1 MTNYNH
7 KFKKNLIADW
17 IGRDLSA
24 AVRGGVGRKL
34 SKESLLVFPLITASL
49 VVSTFAN
56 AQTVSNL
63 QPIVVDREIYE
74 FINSPDEVFNIDIN
88 SDDDTLNSG
97 ISIDENSILDIDF
110 IQSLNIKYQE
120 ENKLSTSS
128 VQGITV
134 NHGSTGT
141 INTSSDINIEL
152 QAEKSYIRGIHNNAS
167 NDNSAL
173 TLNSL
178 NGSINIDVS
187 NVNSPAS
194 NVHGIEN
201 YSGGAVN
208 LIASQNISISAAI
221 SVNADNAN
229 ISAIQNGLGSSD
241 TKGSTLLTAGG
252 YIELSANGNG
262 TSNGILNTRN
272 FETKLT
278 ANNKNSSGYG
288 IDIRATSS
296 GLNAY
301 AVNTEGAIEL
311 IANNGGIFLAA
322 EGATESN
329 RALNSSSGK
338 VNLVASENIILEA
351 KGNATVDSSA
361 IYAYHNEIDSFKVQG
376 KSVSLTAENN
386 SGKSSGVYAQG
397 GNVEIFSDD
406 VTVVSSSK
414 IGLDSA
420 FDVNPESLEG
430 HSSSISIFSSTNYVE
445 AKSTSL
451 RSTNSDLTLIATGTN
466 SVIDATV
473 EDQTGKN
480 IVVSEHTGLWTLD
493 SGKISLTAS
502 IGNYVDTKYYAAY
515 AQSGEILLESN
526 SGLNSIFSQYAGLWA
541 QDAGKITLSAGREN
555 SINGSSYGVYVT
567 SGEVL
572 LKSENGINRVESPNA
587 TAIRTI
593 GANSVVTI
601 DTTSQDAS
609 SIKGTNYLVAD
620 TAYWAQGG
628 ELKLKAVEGNYLD
641 VINNG
646 LFVDQSGIALLEVSN
661 GVNRIESGTLTETNG
676 ITSGNGQAIYV
687 TANGLATL
695 NSLNGNNEILGY
707 IRTYKGDSSKIALTA
722 SNNLIS
728 STNTYTVSAT
738 NGPISLHAN
747 RTGTDN
753 SGNNFIYSKYANGYG
768 EGLAIQALS
777 KGSVGISAQET
788 NSIFGAISSKNEG
801 SSVSVDGKTNTVKSY
816 AVISNAGNLN
826 SATDDK
832 FKDNRVIS
840 ALYAEGTGAKISLT
854 GEQNYLS
861 TFADSEVHTDL
872 ERVVWAYDGA
882 DINIDGF
889 TSITTDSYKKSLNSI
904 DIAIA
909 AGTAVNLTEDK
920 VNEDVAHRAQVQI
933 NYANSTDS
941 EGKAVL
947 SSVTGDILSAYAGSV
962 NIAPKSTTSDG
973 LVVTGNLLAGNNGEL
988 TVDIG
993 ANGVL
998 TGRADDYGDA
1008 GFIKDSEHTTFFDP
1022 AFSSEI
1028 FKGGQVNL
1036 KMGDN
1041 ARWNVTG
1048 QSWITDISVADGAKN
1063 VLIDLVNANTDRNS
1077 TAHALTVYNLKG
1089 NATFNMNLDGNRDVS
1104 DMLYIRNANGEYNVN
1119 VVDAVTV
1126 DDMYKGGLNG
1136 LRFATVGAGSK
1147 AKFRAFTYDKGALNV
1162 EYEVAT
1168 DSYDN
1173 NPENDIYN
1181 GTEMSHEKPGSTVVD
1196 GLFGYEEGAVATLA
1210 LNDEA
1215 ATKAADGTISE
1226 TTNFK
1231 LVDRKDATPSDS
1243 GKTIIDHARAN
1254 YANAVQLD
1262 TLNKRQGEMRFS
1274 QGHEDGL
1281 WARIRHD
1288 DIGKRSSFRLD
1299 NTMVEVGVDS
1309 RYVKETGEF
1318 HTGVAFDYMNGD
1330 TDYHHISG
1338 EGDLD
1343 RYGVWFYTTWLG
1355 NEGDYTDFIIKCSLI
1370 DNEYKIYAPTTG
1382 EKITGDYDNN
1392 VISVSL
1398 EHGKKYSN
1406 EESWFIEPQAQLQY
1420 AYVTS
1425 AEYTNSQG
1433 TDVRLDGIHS
1443 LIGRVGVRAGKD
1455 VTRDNPFT
1463 FYARGDIMHEF
1474 MGKQDIKAKDATG
1487 TMRVRY
1493 ENDDTWYSAGL
1504 GMSYLHNK
1512 DKYYFLE
1519 AEKVFGGSNTS
1530 SYIVS
1535 GGVRFLFD

>member
-1 MTNYNH
+1 MIYLQL
-7 KFKKNLIADW
+7 F
-17 IGRDLSA
+17 G
-24 AVRGGVGRKL
+24 GGVKTNL
-34 SKESLLVFPLITASL
+34 SPKAFIAASVLATSIATSPISHAAIENNGQPISVTQVYDEELEQFVGTHEKYSEESASFDINITQQGEKSYFGIKVSDNSSLELSPINSLEITYSGDNKITQDINGVTNQLDSNTSIKANNQIDIAISASTTGNLVG
-49 VVSTFAN
+49 
-56 AQTVSNL
+56 VSNNS
-63 QPIVVDREIYE
+63 QTIYG
-74 FINSPDEVFNIDIN
+74 SP
-88 SDDDTLNSG
+88 STPLS
-97 ISIDENSILDIDF
+97 
-110 IQSLNIKYQE
+110 SLNI
-120 ENKLSTSS
+120 ST
-128 VQGITV
+128 T
-134 NHGSTGT
+134 
-141 INTSSDINIEL
+141 
-152 QAEKSYIRGIHNNAS
+152 
-167 NDNSAL
+167 
-173 TLNSL
+173 
-178 NGSINIDVS
+178 NGSINIDVTNEGAPAKNIYGLANNNGGDVS
-187 NVNSPAS
+187 INSGQDLTIKAS
-194 NVHGIEN
+194 HDV
-201 YSGGAVN
+201 SW
-208 LIASQNISISAAI
+208 AA
-221 SVNADNAN
+221 AN
-229 ISAIQNGLGSSD
+229 INAIRNDQTNSKIDIEAQGNVS
-241 TKGSTLLTAGG
+241 LT
-252 YIELSANGNG
+252 ANGNG
-262 TSNGILNTRN
+262 SISTIYNDALADLSITANEIKITADSVGYESNAIVNYGV
-272 FETKLT
+272 TKLT
-278 ANNKNSSGYG
+278 ANGDISATATGTTNGM
-288 IDIRATSS
+288 IRALYSVGTNDPELSNFELSTDGIITLYAGGNTSL
-296 GLNAY
+296 G
-301 AVNTEGAIEL
+301 T
-311 IANNGGIFLAA
+311 
-322 EGATESN
+322 
-329 RALNSSSGK
+329 
-338 VNLVASENIILEA
+338 
-351 KGNATVDSSA
+351 SA
-361 IYAYHNEIDSFKVQG
+361 IYALNHTKETFTLNGSSI
-376 KSVSLTAENN
+376 SVTAENG
-386 SGKSSGVYAQG
+386 SGSAYGIYAQD
-397 GNVEIFSDD
+397 SDVD
-406 VTVVSSSK
+406 VTVDYSSTVKSSTFGLFSYSGSNLSNIDVTSSSNY
-414 IGLDSA
+414 IEAGTRALYSSGADS
-420 FDVNPESLEG
+420 N
-430 HSSSISIFSSTNYVE
+430 IT
-445 AKSTSL
+445 
-451 RSTNSDLTLIATGTN
+451 LTASALTQ
-466 SVIDATV
+466 
-473 EDQTGKN
+473 EDQSGRNTVLSQN
-480 IVVSEHTGLWTLD
+480 YGLSTQN
-493 SGKISLTAS
+493 SGKISLIADNE
-502 IGNYVDTKYYAAY
+502 NYIKAETYGSRTE
-515 AQSGEILLESN
+515 SGEISLQSKINTVISGKYGLRTQN
-526 SGLNSIFSQYAGLWA
+526 SG
-541 QDAGKITLSAGREN
+541 KINLIADKEN
-555 SINGSSYGVYVT
+555 SIKGSDYGVYVD

-572 LKSENGINRVESPNA
+572 LKSENGINRVESPNS
-587 TAIRTI
+587 TAVKTI

-609 SIKGTNYLVAD
+609 SIKGTNFVVAD

-695 NSLNGNNEILGY
+695 NSLSGNNEILGY

-738 NGPISLHAN
+738 NGSISLHAN
-747 RTGTDN
+747 GTGTDN

-768 EGLAIQALS
+768 EGLAIRALS
-777 KGSVGISAQET
+777 QGSVDITAQET

-801 SSVSVDGKTNTVKSY
+801 SSVSVDGKTNFVKSF

-826 SATDDK
+826 TDDK
-832 FKDNRVIS
+832 FKNNRVIS
-840 ALYAEGTGAKISLT
+840 ALYAEGKGAQISLT
-854 GEQNYLS
+854 GKQNYLS
-861 TFADSEVHTDL
+861 TFADSSVYTDL
-872 ERVVWAYDGA
+872 ERVVWAYDRA
-882 DINIDGF
+882 DINIEGF
-889 TSITTDSYKKSLNSI
+889 TSITTDSYEKSLNSI

-920 VNEDVAHRAQVQI
+920 VNKPVADRAQVKI
-933 NYANSTDS
+933 NYANTTDS

-962 NIAPKSTTSDG
+962 NIDPESASDG
-973 LVVTGNLLAGNNGEL
+973 LVVTGNLLAGNNGKL

-1008 GFIKDSEHTTFFDP
+1008 GFIKDSKHTTFFDP

-1089 NATFNMNLDGNRDVS
+1089 NATFNMSLDGNRDVS

-1215 ATKAADGTISE
+1215 ATKAADGTINE

-1231 LVDRKDATPSDS
+1231 LVDCKDATASDS

-1355 NEGDYTDFIIKCSLI
+1355 NEGDYTDFIIKCSLV

-1512 DKYYFLE
+1512 DKYYYLE

>member
-1 MTNYNH
+1 MPPPSAVTSPFPFGGGVNLLNH
-7 KFKKNLIADW
+7 KAIVTATILLASTASPLTYAATYGDGGTELVYTLGQESFSELINESFAEDNLYQGSSIRINAPIDSKNIGNGHIDIIQLIYPWSITGEEKEVANSSVFKTTSGDFTYDISVTDDETLDSLNAFQNVKGTLSIDSANNIVITSLLKGGPYTSLSLLSTQHNTLFTDDEDRKLSTNLNAINDISIKAQADVYNFTAISNSADRSDLASASTNLIAGGN
-17 IGRDLSA
+17 IEINVSNSRDGAYATWAIDAGGTSGNSEINIKSTAIDGEVNIKSSSLSA
-24 AVRGGVGRKL
+24 VGGGGYVSAINNMNLGGSANKQISVNVDTGDQGHILLSSGIEEDGR
-34 SKESLLVFPLITASL
+34 SVTG
-49 VVSTFAN
+49 TAN
-56 AQTVSNL
+56 AYT
-63 QPIVVDREIYE
+63 I
-74 FINSPDEVFNIDIN
+74 FTNIADVNIGHLSEN
-88 SDDDTLNSG
+88 NSG
-97 ISIDENSILDIDF
+97 PSVTIEAYNHNDGGNLMGIWHNYMADQAKASGQI
-110 IQSLNIKYQE
+110 NIWGS
-120 ENKLSTSS
+120 NVTLST
-128 VQGITV
+128 I
-134 NHGSTGT
+134 
-141 INTSSDINIEL
+141 SDG
-152 QAEKSYIRGIHNNAS
+152 KSNVY
-167 NDNSAL
+167 
-173 TLNSL
+173 TLY
-178 NGSINIDVS
+178 DVS
-187 NVNSPAS
+187 KSS
-194 NVHGIEN
+194 T
-201 YSGGAVN
+201 N
-208 LIASQNISISAAI
+208 LVASQNISLSASNNLGTIYGVYNSNSTVNLKTLSNAAEI
-221 SVNADNAN
+221 SVNA
-229 ISAIQNGLGSSD
+229 ISKQGTVYGIYGSNSN
-241 TKGSTLLTAGG
+241 TT
-252 YIELSANGNG
+252 IENTG
-262 TSNGILNTRN
+262 TNGIISIGASSENSNAYGVRGS
-272 FETKLT
+272 
-278 ANNKNSSGYG
+278 NSSNLSLNSDQIKITVGNDEIAQKTGYALIADGRSIVTLNSGKG
-288 IDIRATSS
+288 IDISAQSSLVQPDFYGIFAYSSALVNLNSEGNISVSSLPKDINGQYYGLGTSIRAYGGAIVTLSTTSTNQIVGAIYS
-296 GLNAY
+296 SDKNTEVKLNA
-301 AVNTEGAIEL
+301 
-311 IANNGGIFLAA
+311 
-322 EGATESN
+322 
-329 RALNSSSGK
+329 
-338 VNLVASENIILEA
+338 
-351 KGNATVDSSA
+351 
-361 IYAYHNEIDSFKVQG
+361 Q
-376 KSVSLTAENN
+376 
-386 SGKSSGVYAQG
+386 
-397 GNVEIFSDD
+397 
-406 VTVVSSSK
+406 
-414 IGLDSA
+414 
-420 FDVNPESLEG
+420 
-430 HSSSISIFSSTNYVE
+430 
-445 AKSTSL
+445 
-451 RSTNSDLTLIATGTN
+451 
-466 SVIDATV
+466 
-473 EDQTGKN
+473 KN
-480 IVVSEHTGLWTLD
+480 IV
-493 SGKISLTAS
+493 
-502 IGNYVDTKYYAAY
+502 
-515 AQSGEILLESN
+515 N
-526 SGLNSIFSQYAGLWA
+526 SYSYIP
-541 QDAGKITLSAGREN
+541 DAG
-555 SINGSSYGVYVT
+555 
-567 SGEVL
+567 
-572 LKSENGINRVESPNA
+572 
-587 TAIRTI
+587 
-593 GANSVVTI
+593 
-601 DTTSQDAS
+601 
-609 SIKGTNYLVAD
+609 
-620 TAYWAQGG
+620 
-628 ELKLKAVEGNYLD
+628 
-641 VINNG
+641 G
-646 LFVDQSGIALLEVSN
+646 LQ
-661 GVNRIESGTLTETNG
+661 
-676 ITSGNGQAIYV
+676 
-687 TANGLATL
+687 
-695 NSLNGNNEILGY
+695 
-707 IRTYKGDSSKIALTA
+707 
-722 SNNLIS
+722 
-728 STNTYTVSAT
+728 
-738 NGPISLHAN
+738 
-747 RTGTDN
+747 
-753 SGNNFIYSKYANGYG
+753 
-768 EGLAIQALS
+768 
-777 KGSVGISAQET
+777 
-788 NSIFGAISSKNEG
+788 
-801 SSVSVDGKTNTVKSY
+801 
-816 AVISNAGNLN
+816 
-826 SATDDK
+826 DDK
-832 FKDNRVIS
+832 SVIS
-840 ALYAEGTGAKISLT
+840 ALYAGGKGAQISLT

-861 TFADSEVHTDL
+861 TFADSSVHTDL
-872 ERVVWAYDGA
+872 ERVVWAYGGA
-882 DINIDGF
+882 GINIDGF
-889 TSITTDSYKKSLNSI
+889 TSITTDSYEKSLNSI

-909 AGTAVNLTEDK
+909 AGTAVNLTEDI
-920 VNEDVAHRAQVQI
+920 VTAPVTDRAQVKI
-933 NYANSTDS
+933 NYANTTDS

-962 NIAPKSTTSDG
+962 KIAPKSASDG

-993 ANGVL
+993 TNGVL
-998 TGRADDYGDA
+998 TGRSDDYGDA
-1008 GFIKDSEHTTFFDP
+1008 GFITDSEHTTFFDP
-1022 AFSSEI
+1022 AFSSAI
-1028 FKGGQVNL
+1028 YKGGQVKL

-1063 VLIDLVNANTDRNS
+1063 VLIDLVNDNTNRNS

-1089 NATFNMNLDGNRDVS
+1089 NATFNMSLDGNRDVS
-1104 DMLYIRNANGEYNVN
+1104 DMLYIRNANGEYIVN

-1215 ATKAADGTISE
+1215 STKAANGTINE

-1274 QGHEDGL
+1274 QGHENGL

-1443 LIGRVGVRAGKD
+1443 LIGRVGLRAGKD
-1455 VTRDNPFT
+1455 VTRDNSFT

-1504 GMSYLHNK
+1504 GMSYQHNK

>member
-1 MTNYNH
+1 MTNYNY

-24 AVRGGVGRKL
+24 AIRGGVVDSISAKNVL
-34 SKESLLVFPLITASL
+34 AASLLAISIAVPS
-49 VVSTFAN
+49 VSI
-56 AQTVSNL
+56 AQTAINKEPIFVSEGL
-63 QPIVVDREIYE
+63 TQFLIEPGFSY
-74 FINSPDEVFNIDIN
+74 DIN
-88 SDDDTLNSG
+88 LNTKDEAVSSG
-97 ISIDENSILDIDF
+97 ISVKEKSELYLKID
-110 IQSLNIKYQE
+110 SLNIHYE
-120 ENKLSTSS
+120 EQNKLADSEIY
-128 VQGITV
+128 GITV
-134 NHGSTGT
+134 KDDSFADITAANDIDLKINADKTFLYGIYAESTKT
-141 INTSSDINIEL
+141 P
-152 QAEKSYIRGIHNNAS
+152 AV
-167 NDNSAL
+167 
-173 TLNSL
+173 SL
-178 NGSINIDVS
+178 ISQKGSINIDISDIGDNDTWGISGIRNTSSGIVKLDARHNIELRTTS
-187 NVNSPAS
+187 TKGTDSTQVYA
-194 NVHGIEN
+194 IEN
-201 YSGGAVN
+201 QPPLGGKVELSSGDYIKLFAQGN
-208 LIASQNISISAAI
+208 
-221 SVNADNAN
+221 
-229 ISAIQNGLGSSD
+229 GSSY
-241 TKGSTLLTAGG
+241 GIFSSSGQASGNNSVTL
-252 YIELSANGNG
+252 
-262 TSNGILNTRN
+262 TSNGNDNL
-272 FETKLT
+272 
-278 ANNKNSSGYG
+278 SYG
-288 IDIRATSS
+288 INIEAITT
-296 GLNAY
+296 GTNAF
-301 AVNTEGAIEL
+301 AVNTQYGNVEL
-311 IANNGGIFLAA
+311 KANNGGIYLSAN
-322 EGATESN
+322 GGS
-329 RALNSSSGK
+329 
-338 VNLVASENIILEA
+338 SENVALYSAYSNVDLFADENIVLEA
-351 KGNATVDSSA
+351 KADTSTISTP
-361 IYAYHNEIDSFKVQG
+361 IYAFYNSYDEKGNLANKPLKLTG
-376 KSVSLTAENN
+376 KSIFLIAENN
-386 SGKSSGVYAQG
+386 SGTAYATYSYNGDVELNANYSS
-397 GNVEIFSDD
+397 NF
-406 VTVVSSSK
+406 SSSAY
-414 IGLDSA
+414 GL
-420 FDVNPESLEG
+420 L
-430 HSSSISIFSSTNYVE
+430 SSSTDKASSIKVTSSAN
-445 AKSTSL
+445 L
-451 RSTNSDLTLIATGTN
+451 F
-466 SVIDATV
+466 
-473 EDQTGKN
+473 QTG
-480 IVVSEHTGLWTLD
+480 
-493 SGKISLTAS
+493 TAS
-502 IGNYVDTKYYAAY
+502 IYSSGSNSSVALNANGLNTVIDEASGEDLTGRNLVISQKYGVWTQNSGQISMLATKDNHLETKNYAAY
-515 AQSGEILLESN
+515 AQSGAISLIAANNYLSSDQDTINAKTNGLITIHANKSNNDN
-526 SGLNSIFSQYAGLWA
+526 SGS
-541 QDAGKITLSAGREN
+541 
-555 SINGSSYGVYVT
+555 
-567 SGEVL
+567 
-572 LKSENGINRVESPNA
+572 
-587 TAIRTI
+587 
-593 GANSVVTI
+593 
-601 DTTSQDAS
+601 
-609 SIKGTNYLVAD
+609 
-620 TAYWAQGG
+620 
-628 ELKLKAVEGNYLD
+628 
-641 VINNG
+641 
-646 LFVDQSGIALLEVSN
+646 
-661 GVNRIESGTLTETNG
+661 
-676 ITSGNGQAIYV
+676 
-687 TANGLATL
+687 
-695 NSLNGNNEILGY
+695 
-707 IRTYKGDSSKIALTA
+707 
-722 SNNLIS
+722 NLIS
-728 STNTYTVSAT
+728 A
-738 NGPISLHAN
+738 
-747 RTGTDN
+747 
-753 SGNNFIYSKYANGYG
+753 KYVNGYG
-768 EGLAIQALS
+768 EGLAVQALS
-777 KGSVGISAQET
+777 KGSVEISAQET

-801 SSVSVDGKTNTVKSY
+801 SSVSVDGKTNTVKSS

-826 SATDDK
+826 NATDDK

-840 ALYAEGTGAKISLT
+840 ALYAEGTGAQISLT

-861 TFADSEVHTDL
+861 TFANSSVHTDL

-889 TSITTDSYKKSLNSI
+889 TSITTDSYEKSLNSI

-909 AGTAVNLTEDK
+909 AGTAVNLTEDI
-920 VNEDVAHRAQVQI
+920 VNEDVTDRAQVQI
-933 NYANSTDS
+933 DYANTTDS

-947 SSVTGDILSAYAGSV
+947 SSVTGDILSAYAGTV
-962 NIAPKSTTSDG
+962 NIAPKSASDG

-993 ANGVL
+993 TNGVL
-998 TGRADDYGDA
+998 TGRSDDYGDA
-1008 GFIKDSEHTTFFDP
+1008 GFITDSEHTTFFDP
-1022 AFSSEI
+1022 AFSSAI
-1028 FKGGQVNL
+1028 YKGGQVKL

-1089 NATFNMNLDGNRDVS
+1089 NATFNMSLDGNREVS

-1173 NPENDIYN
+1173 NPENEIYN

-1196 GLFGYEEGAVATLA
+1196 GLFSYEEGAVATLA

-1215 ATKAADGTISE
+1215 ATQAADGTISE

>member
-1 MTNYNH
+1 MSKHTFE
-7 KFKKNLIADW
+7 FKKNSIADW
-17 IGRDLSA
+17 IGRDLSVA
-24 AVRGGVGRKL
+24 LRGGVK
-34 SKESLLVFPLITASL
+34 SNSSPKAFIAASAFVTFL
-49 VVSTFAN
+49 AVSPISHAKIEN
-56 AQTVSNL
+56 NG
-63 QPIVVDREIYE
+63 QPIFINGIYE
-74 FINSPDEVFNIDIN
+74 DGGYVGVYEEFSDPNASFDIN
-88 SDDDTLNSG
+88 IAQIAESAFFGVNVTNGSTLTMKP
-97 ISIDENSILDIDF
+97 IK
-110 IQSLNIKYQE
+110 SLNIHYSDTNTLDKDVNGLQ
-120 ENKLSTSS
+120 NQLGSTTTIAAQDDVNISIKASTSAEI
-128 VQGITV
+128 QGIV
-134 NHGSTGT
+134 NNTGRGVSGDLFSSSLSLSST
-141 INTSSDINIEL
+141 
-152 QAEKSYIRGIHNNAS
+152 
-167 NDNSAL
+167 
-173 TLNSL
+173 
-178 NGSINIDVS
+178 NGSINVNVANDDVL
-187 NVNSPAS
+187 PAS
-194 NVHGIEN
+194 NIHGLNNGNGGTIRLDAKEN
-201 YSGGAVN
+201 
-208 LIASQNISISAAI
+208 I
-221 SVNADNAN
+221 N
-229 ISAIQNGLGSSD
+229 ISASVAVSGTYNNLTALTNSGSD
-241 TKGSTLLTAGG
+241 STAILTAGG
-252 YIELSANGNG
+252 YISLNSKGNG
-262 TSNGILNTRN
+262 SSIAIANLMSSNLQLTSKG
-272 FETKLT
+272 
-278 ANNKNSSGYG
+278 KNDSGYG
-288 IDIRATSS
+288 MEITSEAS
-296 GLNAY
+296 G
-301 AVNTEGAIEL
+301 VNSYAIENQGSIYL
-311 IANNGGIFLAA
+311 KALNGGIHLAA
-322 EGATESN
+322 AGGTDVT
-329 RALNSSSGK
+329 RALYSYNGSVQLIAYSD
-338 VNLVASENIILEA
+338 IFLEA
-351 KGNATVDSSA
+351 RGNSKIDTSGVFAF
-361 IYAYHNEIDSFKVQG
+361 YNGKNEEGKAAFSLIG
-376 KSVSLTAENN
+376 KSITIEAQNN
-386 SGKSSGVYAQG
+386 SGVSYGVYAQESDVDI
-397 GNVEIFSDD
+397 NADYFSKVNSSTYGLFSYSVDKLNSFNLNL
-406 VTVVSSSK
+406 TSSSN
-414 IGLDSA
+414 
-420 FDVNPESLEG
+420 F
-430 HSSSISIFSSTNYVE
+430 VE
-445 AKSTSL
+445 AGVAALYSSGV
-451 RSTNSDLTLIATGTN
+451 NSNINLEATGLN
-466 SVIDATV
+466 SVIDEKTG
-473 EDQTGKN
+473 ENLSGKN
-480 IVVSEHTGLWTLD
+480 IINSQQNGVWTQK
-493 SGKISLTAS
+493 S
-502 IGNYVDTKYYAAY
+502 
-515 AQSGEILLESN
+515 
-526 SGLNSIFSQYAGLWA
+526 
-541 QDAGKITLSAGREN
+541 GKITLSATDGN
-555 SINGSSYGVYVT
+555 YINTPSYAVLAET
-567 SGEVL
+567 GEIL
-572 LKSENGINRVESPNA
+572 LKSENGLNKVESANSYG
-587 TAIRTI
+587 TIRTI
-593 GANSVVTI
+593 GANSVITL
-601 DTTSQDAS
+601 DTTSQNDS
-609 SIKGTNYLVAD
+609 NLKGSNYVTGITGFRAR
-620 TAYWAQGG
+620 GG
-628 ELKLKAVEGNYLD
+628 TLNLNAVEGNYLD
-641 VINNG
+641 VSSNG
-646 LFVDQSGIALLEVSN
+646 LFLDQSGAAILNVTN
-661 GVNRIESGTLTETNG
+661 GVNRIEAGTLTETEG
-676 ITSGNGQAIYV
+676 TASGSASAIELYSNSV
-687 TANGLATL
+687 AEL
-695 NSLNGNNEILGY
+695 NSPLGNNEIFGT
-707 IRTYKGDSSKIALTA
+707 ISIKTGNNSKLSLNAT
-722 SNNLIS
+722 NNLVS
-728 STNTYTVSAT
+728 ATKDTVSA
-738 NGPISLHAN
+738 NSGLISIQAKAN
-747 RTGTDN
+747 DGN

-777 KGSVGISAQET
+777 KGSVDISAQET

-801 SSVSVDGKTNTVKSY
+801 SSVSVDGKTNTVRSY

-832 FKDNRVIS
+832 FKDNHVIS
-840 ALYAEGTGAKISLT
+840 ALYAEGKGAEISLT

-861 TFADSEVHTDL
+861 TLADSSVHTDL

-889 TSITTDSYKKSLNSI
+889 TSITTDSYEKSLNSI

-909 AGTAVNLTEDK
+909 AGTAVNLTDEIVNKPVED
-920 VNEDVAHRAQVQI
+920 RAQVQI
-933 NYANSTDS
+933 KYANTTDS

-947 SSVTGDILSAYAGSV
+947 SSVTGDILSAYAGTV
-962 NIAPKSTTSDG
+962 NIAPKSASDG

-1008 GFIKDSEHTTFFDP
+1008 GFITDSEHTTFFDP

-1036 KMGDN
+1036 RMGDN
-1041 ARWNVTG
+1041 ARWNMTG

-1077 TAHALTVYNLKG
+1077 TARALTVYNLKG
-1089 NATFNMNLDGNRDVS
+1089 NATFNMSLDGNRDVS

-1215 ATKAADGTISE
+1215 ATQAADGTISE

-1299 NTMVEVGVDS
+1299 HTMVEVGVDS

-1535 GGVRFLFD
+1535 GGVRFFFD

>member
-24 AVRGGVGRKL
+24 ALRGGVKTNYLPKAFIAASALATSLAFSSTAFAQVVNDGKPIYVHETELSYNNPNEQFEITISDKL
-34 SKESLLVFPLITASL
+34 NGIDVLEGKLQLDKIHSLIINSAEGNTAQAGININKNSL
-49 VVSTFAN
+49 VTIDSLDKIDLSIDKDSGMVFGVYAEN
-56 AQTVSNL
+56 
-63 QPIVVDREIYE
+63 
-74 FINSPDEVFNIDIN
+74 NS
-88 SDDDTLNSG
+88 SLTLNSG
-97 ISIDENSILDIDF
+97 NFIS
-110 IQSLNIKYQE
+110 
-120 ENKLSTSS
+120 
-128 VQGITV
+128 
-134 NHGSTGT
+134 
-141 INTSSDINIEL
+141 INTSTQTKNNSGINAGDLSSIKITSTGQNNNGWGLNVVSKNLEDTWAIVTAGGDVDVNTTGGGIYLETASTTNTYTVYASDSS
-152 QAEKSYIRGIHNNAS
+152 QQS
-167 NDNSAL
+167 
-173 TLNSL
+173 
-178 NGSINIDVS
+178 GSINLS
-187 NVNSPAS
+187 S
-194 NVHGIEN
+194 
-201 YSGGAVN
+201 SGN
-208 LIASQNISISAAI
+208 I
-221 SVNADNAN
+221 SVNATITDSNTTEKIYASGVAAYATFGHKAETVLTGKNIAITTNVNNNRLNGAYGITTQTFSDSATAQSHAQLNADSVSIN
-229 ISAIQNGLGSSD
+229 AQSANPNNAFGIFNASGNVDINTLNLTEIISSGTGIRAMLNSNTPSKQAYVDIDSGSNTISASQ
-241 TKGSTLLTAGG
+241 
-252 YIELSANGNG
+252 
-262 TSNGILNTRN
+262 
-272 FETKLT
+272 
-278 ANNKNSSGYG
+278 YG
-288 IDIRATSS
+288 IRVSGATTVVDLDAKMGS
-296 GLNAY
+296 
-301 AVNTEGAIEL
+301 NTITVS
-311 IANNGGIFLAA
+311 NNGRGIY
-322 EGATESN
+322 SD
-329 RALNSSSGK
+329 SGK
-338 VNLVASENIILEA
+338 VNLTASDNNSLSGKYGIHVANSGTATLISGKNTEIKNASYGIYTQKANVYLDSGENTTIQ
-351 KGNATVDSSA
+351 GNYG
-361 IYAYHNEIDSFKVQG
+361 IYADGGVLSINSDKSTSFEGGSYGIYG
-376 KSVSLTAENN
+376 KAGNLTIT
-386 SGKSSGVYAQG
+386 SG
-397 GNVEIFSDD
+397 E
-406 VTVVSSSK
+406 
-414 IGLDSA
+414 
-420 FDVNPESLEG
+420 E
-430 HSSSISIFSSTNYVE
+430 SIFSGDTGVNLTSNTSLTLTSNESNRFTTKNYALIAQGNASISLTSNNDSNVLSATNSNRTGRGIYSESSVVLDSE
-445 AKSTSL
+445 LDNIIDANIGAQTGNNGGIKFLSGRNTEIYATDWSIYAKSGSVL
-451 RSTNSDLTLIATGTN
+451 LNSDKTN
-466 SVIDATV
+466 LVQA
-473 EDQTGKN
+473 
-480 IVVSEHTGLWTLD
+480 
-493 SGKISLTAS
+493 GKIS
-502 IGNYVDTKYYAAY
+502 
-515 AQSGEILLESN
+515 SN
-526 SGLNSIFSQYAGLWA
+526 SSRNY
-541 QDAGKITLSAGREN
+541 T
-555 SINGSSYGVYVT
+555 YG
-567 SGEVL
+567 
-572 LKSENGINRVESPNA
+572 
-587 TAIRTI
+587 
-593 GANSVVTI
+593 
-601 DTTSQDAS
+601 
-609 SIKGTNYLVAD
+609 
-620 TAYWAQGG
+620 
-628 ELKLKAVEGNYLD
+628 
-641 VINNG
+641 
-646 LFVDQSGIALLEVSN
+646 
-661 GVNRIESGTLTETNG
+661 
-676 ITSGNGQAIYV
+676 
-687 TANGLATL
+687 
-695 NSLNGNNEILGY
+695 
-707 IRTYKGDSSKIALTA
+707 
-722 SNNLIS
+722 
-728 STNTYTVSAT
+728 
-738 NGPISLHAN
+738 
-747 RTGTDN
+747 TGM
-753 SGNNFIYSKYANGYG
+753 
-768 EGLAIQALS
+768 AIQALS
-777 KGSVGISAQET
+777 QGKIELYAGDV
-788 NSIFGAISSKNEG
+788 NAISGAVSSRDTG
-801 SSVSVDGKTNTVKSY
+801 SSVLFDAKTNTVSSY
-816 AVISNAGNLN
+816 AVIKNAGNLN
-826 SATDDK
+826 NDDK

-840 ALYAEGTGAKISLT
+840 ALYAEGNGAKISLT

-861 TFADSEVHTDL
+861 TFADSSVHTDL

-889 TSITTDSYKKSLNSI
+889 TSITTDSYEKSLNSI

-909 AGTAVNLTEDK
+909 AGTAVNLTDEIVSKPVED
-920 VNEDVAHRAQVQI
+920 RAQVQI
-933 NYANSTDS
+933 NYANTTDS

-1036 KMGDN
+1036 KLGDN

-1089 NATFNMNLDGNRDVS
+1089 NATFNMSLDGNRDVS

-1215 ATKAADGTISE
+1215 VAKAADGTISE

-1504 GMSYLHNK
+1504 GMSYQHNK

>member
-1 MTNYNH
+1 M
-7 KFKKNLIADW
+7 
-17 IGRDLSA
+17 
-24 AVRGGVGRKL
+24 
-34 SKESLLVFPLITASL
+34 ITASL

-63 QPIVVDREIYE
+63 QPIVVDREIHE

-97 ISIDENSILDIDF
+97 ISIDEKSILDIDF
-110 IQSLNIKYQE
+110 IQSLNIKYQK

-134 NHGSTGT
+134 NNGSTGI

-252 YIELSANGNG
+252 CIELSANGNG

-329 RALNSSSGK
+329 RALNSSFGK

-351 KGNATVDSSA
+351 KGNATKDSSA
-361 IYAYHNEIDSFKVQG
+361 IFAYYNEIDSFKLQG
-376 KSVSLTAENN
+376 KSVSLTAENG
-386 SGKSSGVYAQG
+386 SGNAYGIYAQD
-397 GNVEIFSDD
+397 SDVD
-406 VTVVSSSK
+406 VTADYSSTINSSVYGLFSYSGSELSNIDVTSSS
-414 IGLDSA
+414 
-420 FDVNPESLEG
+420 
-430 HSSSISIFSSTNYVE
+430 NYVE
-445 AKSTSL
+445 VGATALFSSGG
-451 RSTNSDLTLIATGTN
+451 NSNINLEATGVN
-466 SVIDATV
+466 SVIEQNTG
-473 EDQTGKN
+473 ENITGKN
-480 IVVSEHTGLWTLD
+480 IVVSQSTGLWT
-493 SGKISLTAS
+493 
-502 IGNYVDTKYYAAY
+502 
-515 AQSGEILLESN
+515 QN
-526 SGLNSIFSQYAGLWA
+526 S
-541 QDAGKITLSAGREN
+541 GKITLKANKEN
-555 SINGSSYGVYVT
+555 YIKAPTYGIYVE

-572 LKSENGINRVESPNA
+572 LKAENGSNRVEIPNS
-587 TAIRTI
+587 TAIKTI

-609 SIKGTNYLVAD
+609 SIKGTNFVVAD

-707 IRTYKGDSSKIALTA
+707 IRTYKGDSSKIALSA

-738 NGPISLHAN
+738 NGSISLHAN
-747 RTGTDN
+747 RIGTDN

-768 EGLAIQALS
+768 EGLAIQTIS
-777 KGSVGISAQET
+777 KGSVDISAQET

-826 SATDDK
+826 NVTDDK

-840 ALYAEGTGAKISLT
+840 ALYAEGKGAQISLT

-861 TFADSEVHTDL
+861 TFADSSVHTDL
-872 ERVVWAYDGA
+872 ERVIWAYDGA

-889 TSITTDSYKKSLNSI
+889 TSITTDSYEKSLNSI

-909 AGTAVNLTEDK
+909 AGTAVNLTEDI
-920 VNEDVAHRAQVQI
+920 VNEDVADRAQVQI
-933 NYANSTDS
+933 KYGNTTDS
-941 EGKAVL
+941 EGKSVL

-962 NIAPKSTTSDG
+962 NIAPKSASDG

-1008 GFIKDSEHTTFFDP
+1008 GFITDSEHTTFFDP

-1036 KMGDN
+1036 KLGDN

-1063 VLIDLVNANTDRNS
+1063 VLIDLVNDNTNRNS

-1089 NATFNMNLDGNRDVS
+1089 NATFNISLDGNRDVS
-1104 DMLYIRNANGEYNVN
+1104 DMLYIRNANGEYIVN

-1215 ATKAADGTISE
+1215 STKAADGTINE

-1262 TLNKRQGEMRFS
+1262 TLNKRQGEMRFA

-1425 AEYTNSQG
+1425 SEYTNSQG

-1512 DKYYFLE
+1512 DKYYYLE

-1535 GGVRFLFD
+1535 GGVRFMFD

>member
-1 MTNYNH
+1 MSKHTFE
-7 KFKKNLIADW
+7 FKKNSIADW
-17 IGRDLSA
+17 IGRDLSVALRGVKSNSSPKAFIA
-24 AVRGGVGRKL
+24 ASAFVTFL
-34 SKESLLVFPLITASL
+34 A
-49 VVSTFAN
+49 VSPISHAKIEN
-56 AQTVSNL
+56 NG
-63 QPIVVDREIYE
+63 QPIFINGIYE
-74 FINSPDEVFNIDIN
+74 DGGYVGVDEKFSDSNASFDIN
-88 SDDDTLNSG
+88 IAQIAESAFFGVNVTHGSTLTMDP
-97 ISIDENSILDIDF
+97 IK
-110 IQSLNIKYQE
+110 SLNIHYSDTKSLDKNVNGI
-120 ENKLSTSS
+120 ENQFSAVTKIKANDDIDISITANTSARI
-128 VQGITV
+128 QGIA
-134 NHGSTGT
+134 N
-141 INTSSDINIEL
+141 NTSTLSGN
-152 QAEKSYIRGIHNNAS
+152 QYSS
-167 NDNSAL
+167 QL
-173 TLNSL
+173 TLSSE
-178 NGSINIDVS
+178 NGSINV
-187 NVNSPAS
+187 NVANDKNMAAS
-194 NVHGIEN
+194 NIHGLINDNGGVTELKAKEN
-201 YSGGAVN
+201 
-208 LIASQNISISAAI
+208 ITISASVAVAGEDSDLTAI
-221 SVNADNAN
+221 TNDSGNLNSRVSLN
-229 ISAIQNGLGSSD
+229 
-241 TKGSTLLTAGG
+241 AGG
-252 YIELSANGNG
+252 YILLNANGNG
-262 TSNGILNTRN
+262 SLIGIDNGQDAVISLNSRG
-272 FETKLT
+272 KDD
-278 ANNKNSSGYG
+278 SGYG
-288 IDIRATSS
+288 IRITTNATGLNSWAVQNMSGNVNLTTETGSVLIASMGGTSSNRAINSTGGTVKIKSAENVSIISTSDTSSSDSSAVFVTSNQTDDFLIEGEILELTSYSGNAYSYGVQVQNGFVNFIGDRLKIDTSAATTTRAYSLYAVSGNIDATISELTSIHSSGTGVYSWKYFATEPTISITSS
-296 GLNAY
+296 GNYVQAGSTGLRS
-301 AVNTEGAIEL
+301 
-311 IANNGGIFLAA
+311 NG
-322 EGATESN
+322 E
-329 RALNSSSGK
+329 
-338 VNLVASENIILEA
+338 
-351 KGNATVDSSA
+351 NATV
-361 IYAYHNEIDSFKVQG
+361 K
-376 KSVSLTAENN
+376 LTATGDNSVNENNVDYTGKNVISAHTGLSSEN
-386 SGKSSGVYAQG
+386 SGKI
-397 GNVEIFSDD
+397 E
-406 VTVVSSSK
+406 
-414 IGLDSA
+414 
-420 FDVNPESLEG
+420 
-430 HSSSISIFSSTNYVE
+430 
-445 AKSTSL
+445 
-451 RSTNSDLTLIATGTN
+451 
-466 SVIDATV
+466 
-473 EDQTGKN
+473 
-480 IVVSEHTGLWTLD
+480 
-493 SGKISLTAS
+493 LTAS
-502 IGNYVDTKYYAAY
+502 
-515 AQSGEILLESN
+515 
-526 SGLNSIFSQYAGLWA
+526 
-541 QDAGKITLSAGREN
+541 
-555 SINGSSYGVYVT
+555 
-567 SGEVL
+567 
-572 LKSENGINRVESPNA
+572 
-587 TAIRTI
+587 
-593 GANSVVTI
+593 
-601 DTTSQDAS
+601 
-609 SIKGTNYLVAD
+609 
-620 TAYWAQGG
+620 
-628 ELKLKAVEGNYLD
+628 EGND
-641 VINNG
+641 
-646 LFVDQSGIALLEVSN
+646 
-661 GVNRIESGTLTETNG
+661 
-676 ITSGNGQAIYV
+676 
-687 TANGLATL
+687 
-695 NSLNGNNEILGY
+695 
-707 IRTYKGDSSKIALTA
+707 
-722 SNNLIS
+722 
-728 STNTYTVSAT
+728 
-738 NGPISLHAN
+738 
-747 RTGTDN
+747 
-753 SGNNFIYSKYANGYG
+753 IYSDFSDGYG
-768 EGLAIQALS
+768 SGLAIRALT
-777 KGSVGISAQET
+777 GGMVDISAQET

-801 SSVSVDGKTNTVKSY
+801 ASVSIDGKTNTVRSY

-832 FKDNRVIS
+832 FKDNHVIS
-840 ALYAEGTGAKISLT
+840 ALYAEGKGAEISLT

-861 TFADSEVHTDL
+861 TLADSSVHTDL

-889 TSITTDSYKKSLNSI
+889 TSITTDSYEKSLNSI

-909 AGTAVNLTEDK
+909 AGTAVNLTDEIVNKPVED
-920 VNEDVAHRAQVQI
+920 RAQVQI
-933 NYANSTDS
+933 KYANTTDS

-947 SSVTGDILSAYAGSV
+947 SSVTGDILSAYAGTV
-962 NIAPKSTTSDG
+962 NIAPKSASDG

-1008 GFIKDSEHTTFFDP
+1008 GFITDSEHTTFFDP

-1036 KMGDN
+1036 RMGDN

-1063 VLIDLVNANTDRNS
+1063 VLIDLVNANTNRNS

-1089 NATFNMNLDGNRDVS
+1089 NATFNMSLDGNRDVS

-1210 LNDEA
+1210 LNYEA
-1215 ATKAADGTISE
+1215 ATQAADGTISE

-1535 GGVRFLFD
+1535 GGVRFFFD

>member
-1 MTNYNH
+1 MSKHTFE
-7 KFKKNLIADW
+7 FKKNSIADW
-17 IGRDLSA
+17 IGRDLSVALRGRVKSNSSPKAFIA
-24 AVRGGVGRKL
+24 ASAFVAFL
-34 SKESLLVFPLITASL
+34 A
-49 VVSTFAN
+49 VSPISHAKIEN
-56 AQTVSNL
+56 NG
-63 QPIVVDREIYE
+63 QPIFINGIYE
-74 FINSPDEVFNIDIN
+74 DGGYVGVDEKFSDSNASFDIN
-88 SDDDTLNSG
+88 IAQIGESAFLGVNVTNGSTLTMNP
-97 ISIDENSILDIDF
+97 IK
-110 IQSLNIKYQE
+110 SLNIHYSDTNTLDKDVNGLQ
-120 ENKLSTSS
+120 NQLGSTTTIAAQDDVNISIKASTSAEI
-128 VQGITV
+128 QGIV
-134 NHGSTGT
+134 NNTGRGVSGDLFSSSLSLSST
-141 INTSSDINIEL
+141 
-152 QAEKSYIRGIHNNAS
+152 
-167 NDNSAL
+167 
-173 TLNSL
+173 
-178 NGSINIDVS
+178 NGSINVNVANDDVLA
-187 NVNSPAS
+187 AS
-194 NVHGIEN
+194 NIHGLNNGNGGTIRLDAKEN
-201 YSGGAVN
+201 
-208 LIASQNISISAAI
+208 I
-221 SVNADNAN
+221 N
-229 ISAIQNGLGSSD
+229 ISASVAVSD
-241 TKGSTLLTAGG
+241 TYNNLTAITNSGSNSTAILTAGG
-252 YIELSANGNG
+252 YISLNSKGNG
-262 TSNGILNTRN
+262 SSIAIANLMSSNLQLTSQG
-272 FETKLT
+272 
-278 ANNKNSSGYG
+278 KNDSGYG
-288 IDIRATSS
+288 MEITSEAS
-296 GLNAY
+296 G
-301 AVNTEGAIEL
+301 VNSYAIENEGSIYL
-311 IANNGGIFLAA
+311 QALNGGIHLAA
-322 EGATESN
+322 EGGTDTT
-329 RALNSSSGK
+329 RALYSYNGSVQFIADSD
-338 VNLVASENIILEA
+338 IFLEA
-351 KGNATVDSSA
+351 SGNSKFDTSGVFAF
-361 IYAYHNEIDSFKVQG
+361 YNGKNEEGKAAFSLIG
-376 KSVSLTAENN
+376 KSITIEAQNN
-386 SGKSSGVYAQG
+386 SGVSYGVYAQESDVDI
-397 GNVEIFSDD
+397 NADYFSKVNSSTYGLFSHSVDK
-406 VTVVSSSK
+406 VNSFNLNLTSSS
-414 IGLDSA
+414 
-420 FDVNPESLEG
+420 
-430 HSSSISIFSSTNYVE
+430 NYVE
-445 AKSTSL
+445 AGATALYSYGV
-451 RSTNSDLTLIATGTN
+451 NSNINLEATGVN
-466 SVIDATV
+466 SIIEQNTG
-473 EDQTGKN
+473 ENITGKN
-480 IVVSEHTGLWTLD
+480 IVVSQSTGLWT
-493 SGKISLTAS
+493 
-502 IGNYVDTKYYAAY
+502 
-515 AQSGEILLESN
+515 QN
-526 SGLNSIFSQYAGLWA
+526 S
-541 QDAGKITLSAGREN
+541 GKITLKANKEN
-555 SINGSSYGVYVT
+555 YIKAPTYGIYVE

-572 LKSENGINRVESPNA
+572 LKAENGSNRVEIPNS
-587 TAIRTI
+587 TAIKTI

-646 LFVDQSGIALLEVSN
+646 LFVDQAGIALLEVSN

-738 NGPISLHAN
+738 NGSISLHAN
-747 RTGTDN
+747 GTGTGN

-768 EGLAIQALS
+768 EGLAIRALS
-777 KGSVGISAQET
+777 QGSVYITAQET

-801 SSVSVDGKTNTVKSY
+801 SSVSVDGKTNFVKSF

-826 SATDDK
+826 NATDDK

-840 ALYAEGTGAKISLT
+840 ALYAEGKGAQISLT

-861 TFADSEVHTDL
+861 TLADSSVHTDL

-889 TSITTDSYKKSLNSI
+889 TSITTDSYEKSLNSI

-909 AGTAVNLTEDK
+909 AGTAVNLTDEIVNKPVED
-920 VNEDVAHRAQVQI
+920 RAQVQI
-933 NYANSTDS
+933 KYANTTDS

-947 SSVTGDILSAYAGSV
+947 SSVTGDILSAYAGTV
-962 NIAPKSTTSDG
+962 NIAPKSASDG

-1008 GFIKDSEHTTFFDP
+1008 GFITDSEHTTFFDP

-1036 KMGDN
+1036 RMGDN

-1063 VLIDLVNANTDRNS
+1063 VLIDLVTANTDRNS

-1089 NATFNMNLDGNRDVS
+1089 NATFNMSLDGNRDVS

-1181 GTEMSHEKPGSTVVD
+1181 STEMSHEKPGSTVVD

-1215 ATKAADGTISE
+1215 ATQAADGTISE

-1299 NTMVEVGVDS
+1299 HTMVEVGVDS

-1535 GGVRFLFD
+1535 GGVRFFFD

>member
-1 MTNYNH
+1 MTNYNN

-24 AVRGGVGRKL
+24 ALRRGVKTNL
-34 SKESLLVFPLITASL
+34 SPKAFIAASVFASSLALSPIAY
-49 VVSTFAN
+49 AEIEN
-56 AQTVSNL
+56 NG
-63 QPIVVDREIYE
+63 QPIVVGEYLYNENITE
-74 FINSPDEVFNIDIN
+74 NISKPDEEFEIKSSNDDSFRAGISVDYESSLTIDPIKSLDITYTDDSDFQPSSSRSVSGINVSKNSNANIVVASDIDIN
-88 SDDDTLNSG
+88 VKTKA
-97 ISIDENSILDIDF
+97 
-110 IQSLNIKYQE
+110 NIIY
-120 ENKLSTSS
+120 
-128 VQGITV
+128 GIT
-134 NHGSTGT
+134 NSEGEDYPPSML
-141 INTSSDINIEL
+141 SL
-152 QAEKSYIRGIHNNAS
+152 KSNE
-167 NDNSAL
+167 
-173 TLNSL
+173 
-178 NGSINIDVS
+178 GSININVS
-187 NVNSPAS
+187 NVEDSPGT
-194 NVHGIEN
+194 NIYGLRN
-201 YSGGAVN
+201 TNGGQLDLNAKK
-208 LIASQNISISAAI
+208 NITVSSSI
-221 SVNADNAN
+221 SVNGKYNELGALKNDGDSSN
-229 ISAIQNGLGSSD
+229 IRLSAEGYI
-241 TKGSTLLTAGG
+241 TLESIGNETTAGIFNTHG
-252 YIELSANGNG
+252 NSDLDTGVSLTSQGANE
-262 TSNGILNTRN
+262 
-272 FETKLT
+272 F
-278 ANNKNSSGYG
+278 GYG
-288 IDIRATSS
+288 IDIRAYGDGQNTYGVSNMNRS
-296 GLNAY
+296 LN
-301 AVNTEGAIEL
+301 L
-311 IANNGGIFLAA
+311 ISNNGGIHISAEGNNKQQTTAITSSGGKVLLKSNKNILLEATGNSDGSTLAA
-322 EGATESN
+322 LVSGGTEGNFKFVAPTIELSAKSEDFAAYGIQ
-329 RALNSSSGK
+329 ALNTFVDFTGDTLKVSASSNTASKGFALLAASADITATINGLTSIYSSGTGLYSWKNYAAEPTISITSSS
-338 VNLVASENIILEA
+338 NLVQVGSIGVRSDGENAS
-351 KGNATVDSSA
+351 
-361 IYAYHNEIDSFKVQG
+361 
-376 KSVSLTAENN
+376 
-386 SGKSSGVYAQG
+386 
-397 GNVEIFSDD
+397 
-406 VTVVSSSK
+406 
-414 IGLDSA
+414 
-420 FDVNPESLEG
+420 VN
-430 HSSSISIFSSTNYVE
+430 
-445 AKSTSL
+445 
-451 RSTNSDLTLIATGTN
+451 LIATGEKTVVDEDTQTN
-466 SVIDATV
+466 LTGTNVIDA
-473 EDQTGKN
+473 K
-480 IVVSEHTGLWTLD
+480 STGLMTQN
-493 SGKISLTAS
+493 SGTISLTA
-502 IGNYVDTKYYAAY
+502 N
-515 AQSGEILLESN
+515 QN
-526 SGLNSIFSQYAGLWA
+526 NSIIATTALWA
-541 QDAGKITLSAGREN
+541 DSGVISLKADNANHIDA
-555 SINGSSYGVYVT
+555 
-567 SGEVL
+567 
-572 LKSENGINRVESPNA
+572 
-587 TAIRTI
+587 
-593 GANSVVTI
+593 
-601 DTTSQDAS
+601 
-609 SIKGTNYLVAD
+609 TNYGLFID
-620 TAYWAQGG
+620 KSGYG
-628 ELKLKAVEGNYLD
+628 LLD
-641 VINNG
+641 VT
-646 LFVDQSGIALLEVSN
+646 N
-661 GVNRIESGTLTETNG
+661 GVNRIAAGTLSETEG
-676 ITSGNGQAIYV
+676 VTSGSGLAIYTNSNGQAEI
-687 TANGLATL
+687 
-695 NSLNGNNEILGY
+695 NSPLGNNEILGY
-707 IRTYKGDSSKIALTA
+707 IQVQNGQNSKATLTA
-722 SNNLIS
+722 GNNFIS
-728 STNTYTVSAT
+728 SNTNTVQVYT
-738 NGPISLHAN
+738 NGIVSVQAN
-747 RTGTDN
+747 KTDQEN
-753 SGNNFIYSKYANGYG
+753 SGNNFVYSKYANGYG
-768 EGLAIQALS
+768 QGLAVQALS
-777 KGSVGISAQET
+777 QGSVYITAQET

-801 SSVSVDGKTNTVKSY
+801 SSVSVDGKTNFVKSF

-826 SATDDK
+826 NATDDK

-840 ALYAEGTGAKISLT
+840 ALYAEGKGAQISLT

-861 TFADSEVHTDL
+861 TLADSSVHTDL

-882 DINIDGF
+882 DINIAGF
-889 TSITTDSYKKSLNSI
+889 TSITTDSYEKSLNSI

-909 AGTAVNLTEDK
+909 AGTAVNLTEDI
-920 VNEDVAHRAQVQI
+920 VNEDVTDRAQVQI
-933 NYANSTDS
+933 DYANTTDS

-947 SSVTGDILSAYAGSV
+947 SSVTGDILSAYAGTV
-962 NIAPKSTTSDG
+962 NIAPKSASDG

-993 ANGVL
+993 TNGVL
-998 TGRADDYGDA
+998 TGRSDDYGDA
-1008 GFIKDSEHTTFFDP
+1008 GFITDSEHTTFFDP
-1022 AFSSEI
+1022 AFSSAI
-1028 FKGGQVNL
+1028 YKGGQVKL

-1089 NATFNMNLDGNRDVS
+1089 NATFNMSLDGNRDVS

-1215 ATKAADGTISE
+1215 STKTADGTINE

-1274 QGHEDGL
+1274 QGYEDGL

-1504 GMSYLHNK
+1504 GMSYQHNK

>member
-1 MTNYNH
+1 MTYLLLFGGGVKTN
-7 KFKKNLIADW
+7 
-17 IGRDLSA
+17 LSA
-24 AVRGGVGRKL
+24 KTFVL
-34 SKESLLVFPLITASL
+34 STVLASSLAFPALSQAGINLDGNPIEITGQKFEQDSENKDL
-49 VVSTFAN
+49 T
-56 AQTVSNL
+56 
-63 QPIVVDREIYE
+63 
-74 FINSPDEVFNIDIN
+74 
-88 SDDDTLNSG
+88 
-97 ISIDENSILDIDF
+97 ISIDNGQVGISAKQESDVTIDNLH
-110 IQSLNIKYQE
+110 SLNIQTTD
-120 ENKLSTSS
+120 N
-128 VQGITV
+128 VA
-134 NHGSTGT
+134 STG
-141 INTSSDINIEL
+141 NT
-152 QAEKSYIRGIHNNAS
+152 YGIQI
-167 NDNSAL
+167 DNSNL
-173 TLNSL
+173 TLNLAS
-178 NGSINIDVS
+178 SVEIDVS
-187 NVNSPAS
+187 HISDALANDVGETSALNVTSNVGNNHQSDLTISAGSYINVSSIALGKQISSLGIKSVSGTATTLVANSEKDGWGININSESKDLDSYGFLSQYNSSVNLTSNNGAGIYINSTGYRHSYAVNVGTDSTNTPAS
-194 NVHGIEN
+194 
-201 YSGGAVN
+201 
-208 LIASQNISISAAI
+208 ASI
-221 SVNADNAN
+221 
-229 ISAIQNGLGSSD
+229 
-241 TKGSTLLTAGG
+241 
-252 YIELSANGNG
+252 
-262 TSNGILNTRN
+262 
-272 FETKLT
+272 
-278 ANNKNSSGYG
+278 NSSG
-288 IDIRATSS
+288 DVFLKSTATSS
-296 GLNAY
+296 SSSGIFVSSFSSKADLTLEAKKLTIESEVLNDSAYSYGINAQQQIDGLSSIQLFVDELSVKSVSSDPSKSYGVFSHQNSHIYATVKGDTTINADY
-301 AVNTEGAIEL
+301 AGLWGQNSNSLIDISSEGSTTIDAGYVAIWAQSGASIDVTSNQAFTAINRNQIGVYAYLSDVLIDSGYNEIRSDSGAIE
-311 IANNGGIFLAA
+311 AFNG
-322 EGATESN
+322 
-329 RALNSSSGK
+329 
-338 VNLVASENIILEA
+338 
-351 KGNATVDSSA
+351 
-361 IYAYHNEIDSFKVQG
+361 
-376 KSVSLTAENN
+376 SVSLTADSNN
-386 SGKSSGVYAQG
+386 AIFGKQYGVYSDGNYSTTKISQVTLTSGLNNVVESSGRAVNAINKGNVTLTAEDSNEVFGTEYGIYNNSSGVSLNAKSNLVQG
-397 GNVEIFSDD
+397 GKTFESDGLRYGD
-406 VTVVSSSK
+406 GWALFATRGGVT
-414 IGLDSA
+414 
-420 FDVNPESLEG
+420 
-430 HSSSISIFSSTNYVE
+430 
-445 AKSTSL
+445 
-451 RSTNSDLTLIATGTN
+451 
-466 SVIDATV
+466 
-473 EDQTGKN
+473 
-480 IVVSEHTGLWTLD
+480 
-493 SGKISLTAS
+493 
-502 IGNYVDTKYYAAY
+502 
-515 AQSGEILLESN
+515 
-526 SGLNSIFSQYAGLWA
+526 
-541 QDAGKITLSAGREN
+541 
-555 SINGSSYGVYVT
+555 
-567 SGEVL
+567 
-572 LKSENGINRVESPNA
+572 
-587 TAIRTI
+587 
-593 GANSVVTI
+593 
-601 DTTSQDAS
+601 
-609 SIKGTNYLVAD
+609 
-620 TAYWAQGG
+620 
-628 ELKLKAVEGNYLD
+628 
-641 VINNG
+641 
-646 LFVDQSGIALLEVSN
+646 
-661 GVNRIESGTLTETNG
+661 
-676 ITSGNGQAIYV
+676 
-687 TANGLATL
+687 TL
-695 NSLNGNNEILGY
+695 NSADGQNEILGK
-707 IRTYKGDSSKIALTA
+707 IQTKEDKSKIEFLSNTNILSAA
-722 SNNLIS
+722 S
-728 STNTYTVSAT
+728 YAVSAKT
-738 NGPISLHAN
+738 NGHISIKSE
-747 RTGTDN
+747 GVD
-753 SGNNFIYSKYANGYG
+753 GGNFIYSGYQNGFG
-768 EGLAIQALS
+768 TERA
-777 KGSVGISAQET
+777 ISADSGGTVELSSET
-788 NSIFGAISSKNEG
+788 ENNIYGAILAKDADSA
-801 SSVSVDGKTNTVKSY
+801 VSVQGLTNKVSSFG
-816 AVISNAGNLN
+816 VIPNAGDLN
-826 SATDDK
+826 NATDNK

-840 ALYAEGTGAKISLT
+840 ALYAEGKDAQISLT

-861 TFADSEVHTDL
+861 TFADSSVHTDL

-882 DINIDGF
+882 DINIAGF
-889 TSITTDSYKKSLNSI
+889 TSITTDSYEKSLNSI

-909 AGTAVNLTEDK
+909 AGTAVNLTEDI
-920 VNEDVAHRAQVQI
+920 VTTPVEDRAQVQI
-933 NYANSTDS
+933 NYANTTDS

-962 NIAPKSTTSDG
+962 KIAPKSASDG

-988 TVDIG
+988 TVDIA

-1089 NATFNMNLDGNRDVS
+1089 NATFNMSLDGNRDVS

>member
-1 MTNYNH
+1 MSKHTFE
-7 KFKKNLIADW
+7 FKKNSIADW
-17 IGRDLSA
+17 IGRDLSVA
-24 AVRGGVGRKL
+24 LRGGVK
-34 SKESLLVFPLITASL
+34 SNSSPKAFIAASAFVTFL
-49 VVSTFAN
+49 AVSPISHAEIEN
-56 AQTVSNL
+56 NG
-63 QPIVVDREIYE
+63 QPIFINGIYE
-74 FINSPDEVFNIDIN
+74 DGGYVGVYEKFSDSKASFDIN
-88 SDDDTLNSG
+88 IAQIAESAFFGVNVTNGSTLTMDP
-97 ISIDENSILDIDF
+97 IK
-110 IQSLNIKYQE
+110 SLNIHYSDTNTLDKDVNGLQ
-120 ENKLSTSS
+120 NQLGSTTTIAAQDDVNISIKASTSAEI
-128 VQGITV
+128 QGIV
-134 NHGSTGT
+134 NNTGRGVSGDLFSSSLSLSST
-141 INTSSDINIEL
+141 
-152 QAEKSYIRGIHNNAS
+152 
-167 NDNSAL
+167 
-173 TLNSL
+173 
-178 NGSINIDVS
+178 NGSINVNVANDDVLA
-187 NVNSPAS
+187 AS
-194 NVHGIEN
+194 NIHGLNNGNGGTIRLDAKEN
-201 YSGGAVN
+201 
-208 LIASQNISISAAI
+208 I
-221 SVNADNAN
+221 N
-229 ISAIQNGLGSSD
+229 ISASVAVSGTYNNLTALTNSGSDSTAILTADGYISLNSKGNGSSIAIANLM
-241 TKGSTLLTAGG
+241 SSNLQLTSQG
-252 YIELSANGNG
+252 
-262 TSNGILNTRN
+262 
-272 FETKLT
+272 
-278 ANNKNSSGYG
+278 KNDSGYG
-288 IDIRATSS
+288 MEITSEAS
-296 GLNAY
+296 G
-301 AVNTEGAIEL
+301 VNSYAIENEGSIYL
-311 IANNGGIFLAA
+311 QALNGGIHLAA
-322 EGATESN
+322 AGGTDVT
-329 RALNSSSGK
+329 RALYSYNGSVQLIADSD
-338 VNLVASENIILEA
+338 IFLEA
-351 KGNATVDSSA
+351 RGNSKIDTSGVFAF
-361 IYAYHNEIDSFKVQG
+361 YNGKNEEGKAAFSLIG
-376 KSVSLTAENN
+376 KSITIEAQNN
-386 SGKSSGVYAQG
+386 SGVSYGVYAQESDVDI
-397 GNVEIFSDD
+397 NADYFSKVNSSTYGLFSYSVDKLNSFNLNL
-406 VTVVSSSK
+406 TSSSN
-414 IGLDSA
+414 
-420 FDVNPESLEG
+420 F
-430 HSSSISIFSSTNYVE
+430 VE
-445 AKSTSL
+445 AGVAALYSSGV
-451 RSTNSDLTLIATGTN
+451 NSNINLEATGLN
-466 SVIDATV
+466 SVIDEKTG
-473 EDQTGKN
+473 ENLSGKN
-480 IVVSEHTGLWTLD
+480 IINSQQNGVWTQK
-493 SGKISLTAS
+493 S
-502 IGNYVDTKYYAAY
+502 
-515 AQSGEILLESN
+515 
-526 SGLNSIFSQYAGLWA
+526 
-541 QDAGKITLSAGREN
+541 GKITLSATDGN
-555 SINGSSYGVYVT
+555 YINTPSYAVLAET
-567 SGEVL
+567 GEIL
-572 LKSENGINRVESPNA
+572 LKSENGLNKVESANSYG
-587 TAIRTI
+587 TIRTI
-593 GANSVVTI
+593 GANSVITL
-601 DTTSQDAS
+601 DTTSQNDS
-609 SIKGTNYLVAD
+609 NLKGSNYV
-620 TAYWAQGG
+620 TGITGFWAQGG
-628 ELKLKAVEGNYLD
+628 TLNLNAVEGNYLD
-641 VINNG
+641 VSSNG
-646 LFVDQSGIALLEVSN
+646 LFLDQSGAAILNVTN
-661 GVNRIESGTLTETNG
+661 GVNRIEAGTLTETEG
-676 ITSGNGQAIYV
+676 TASGSASAIELYSNSV
-687 TANGLATL
+687 AEL
-695 NSLNGNNEILGY
+695 NSPLGNNEIFGT
-707 IRTYKGDSSKIALTA
+707 ISIKTGNNSKLSLNAT
-722 SNNLIS
+722 NNLVS
-728 STNTYTVSAT
+728 ATKDTVSA
-738 NGPISLHAN
+738 NSGLISIQAKAN
-747 RTGTDN
+747 DGN

-777 KGSVGISAQET
+777 KGSVDISAQET

-801 SSVSVDGKTNTVKSY
+801 SSVSVDGKTNTVRSY

-832 FKDNRVIS
+832 FKDNHVIS
-840 ALYAEGTGAKISLT
+840 ALYAEGKGAEISLT

-861 TFADSEVHTDL
+861 TLADSSVHTDL

-889 TSITTDSYKKSLNSI
+889 TSITTDSYEKSLNSI

-909 AGTAVNLTEDK
+909 AGTAVNLTDEIVNKPVED
-920 VNEDVAHRAQVQI
+920 RAQVQI
-933 NYANSTDS
+933 KYANTTDS

-947 SSVTGDILSAYAGSV
+947 SSVTGDILSAYAGTV
-962 NIAPKSTTSDG
+962 NIAPKSASDG

-1008 GFIKDSEHTTFFDP
+1008 GFITDSEHTTFFDP

-1036 KMGDN
+1036 RMGDN

-1089 NATFNMNLDGNRDVS
+1089 NATFNMSLDGNRDVS

-1196 GLFGYEEGAVATLA
+1196 GLFGYEEGAVATLV

-1215 ATKAADGTISE
+1215 ATQAADGTISE

-1299 NTMVEVGVDS
+1299 HTMVEVGVDS

-1535 GGVRFLFD
+1535 GGVRFFFD

>member
-1 MTNYNH
+1 MPIGSAEIYPLLLGGGKVEHKQIKSFIALSGFSTTLALSFVTFPASAEIYNEGINQTGSYGSLNEDIEIYAPEKSGYSQSIDATRNKQIKVEGNNVTVVNEDKGGGGSFGARTSLKSATLDIIAKQNIQFNVSGTDKSTGPRGLYVNQSDH
-7 KFKKNLIADW
+7 VNLIADQD
-17 IGRDLSA
+17 I
-24 AVRGGVGRKL
+24 
-34 SKESLLVFPLITASL
+34 
-49 VVSTFAN
+49 
-56 AQTVSNL
+56 
-63 QPIVVDREIYE
+63 
-74 FINSPDEVFNIDIN
+74 VFNITGNNLKDNADTFGIYTYGKGSEINLQSGNDIRFEVVTLN
-88 SDDDTLNSG
+88 DTSAINDVAGVLNSG
-97 ISIDENSILDIDF
+97 HVISLAAQNSLKIEAEGKNVNNAFGIWHNSQGTTSDETTSSTHLKGKDVEISASVFANKELSGQAQAAAIYLQGKNPQGPEDAP
-110 IQSLNIKYQE
+110 SLVEINGNTI
-120 ENKLSTSS
+120 KLSAELNGDAEYAGLGSAY
-128 VQGITV
+128 GIYATTAPLKV
-134 NHGSTGT
+134 ETDTLSTG
-141 INTSSDINIEL
+141 NDI
-152 QAEKSYIRGIHNNAS
+152 S
-167 NDNSAL
+167 
-173 TLNSL
+173 T
-178 NGSINIDVS
+178 
-187 NVNSPAS
+187 
-194 NVHGIEN
+194 
-201 YSGGAVN
+201 
-208 LIASQNISISAAI
+208 ISISAKA
-221 SVNADNAN
+221 SVSDGNAYGIYNYASSDPLQTSIVN
-229 ISAIQNGLGSSD
+229 QNGATSI
-241 TKGSTLLTAGG
+241 TAEGK
-252 YIELSANGNG
+252 I
-262 TSNGILNTRN
+262 
-272 FETKLT
+272 
-278 ANNKNSSGYG
+278 GYG
-288 IDIRATSS
+288 IALVNFNNAQINSKNSVQISSKKDNRIFGSTAGIVLNNNVAGLPANPPRETKISLESIEGSNYINSGRYGIYASGHTQTNLLAKNGQNSITGAIYAVTGTQEGS
-296 GLNAY
+296 GL
-301 AVNTEGAIEL
+301 
-311 IANNGGIFLAA
+311 
-322 EGATESN
+322 
-329 RALNSSSGK
+329 LNS
-338 VNLVASENIILEA
+338 VYLEA
-351 KGNATVDSSA
+351 KTNRVHSSA
-361 IYAYHNEIDSFKVQG
+361 IIPNAGD
-376 KSVSLTAENN
+376 L
-386 SGKSSGVYAQG
+386 
-397 GNVEIFSDD
+397 
-406 VTVVSSSK
+406 
-414 IGLDSA
+414 
-420 FDVNPESLEG
+420 
-430 HSSSISIFSSTNYVE
+430 
-445 AKSTSL
+445 
-451 RSTNSDLTLIATGTN
+451 NSDEKFEN
-466 SVIDATV
+466 YNVISSLYG
-473 EDQTGKN
+473 QG
-480 IVVSEHTGLWTLD
+480 SET
-493 SGKISLTAS
+493 
-502 IGNYVDTKYYAAY
+502 
-515 AQSGEILLESN
+515 
-526 SGLNSIFSQYAGLWA
+526 
-541 QDAGKITLSAGREN
+541 KITL
-555 SINGSSYGVYVT
+555 
-567 SGEVL
+567 
-572 LKSENGINRVESPNA
+572 NA
-587 TAIRTI
+587 
-593 GANSVVTI
+593 
-601 DTTSQDAS
+601 
-609 SIKGTNYLVAD
+609 K
-620 TAYWAQGG
+620 
-628 ELKLKAVEGNYLD
+628 E
-641 VINNG
+641 
-646 LFVDQSGIALLEVSN
+646 
-661 GVNRIESGTLTETNG
+661 
-676 ITSGNGQAIYV
+676 
-687 TANGLATL
+687 
-695 NSLNGNNEILGY
+695 
-707 IRTYKGDSSKIALTA
+707 
-722 SNNLIS
+722 
-728 STNTYTVSAT
+728 
-738 NGPISLHAN
+738 
-747 RTGTDN
+747 
-753 SGNNFIYSKYANGYG
+753 
-768 EGLAIQALS
+768 
-777 KGSVGISAQET
+777 
-788 NSIFGAISSKNEG
+788 
-801 SSVSVDGKTNTVKSY
+801 
-816 AVISNAGNLN
+816 
-826 SATDDK
+826 
-832 FKDNRVIS
+832 
-840 ALYAEGTGAKISLT
+840 
-854 GEQNYLS
+854 NYLS
-861 TFADSEVHTDL
+861 TVADSEVHTDL

-889 TSITTDSYKKSLNSI
+889 TSITTDSYEKSLNSI

-909 AGTAVNLTEDK
+909 AGTAVNLTEVI
-920 VNEDVAHRAQVQI
+920 VNEDVADRAQVKI
-933 NYANSTDS
+933 NYANTTDS

-962 NIAPKSTTSDG
+962 NIAPKSASDG

-1063 VLIDLVNANTDRNS
+1063 VLIDLVNDNTNRNS

-1089 NATFNMNLDGNRDVS
+1089 NATFNMSLDGNRDVS
-1104 DMLYIRNANGEYNVN
+1104 DMLYIRNANGEYIVN

-1474 MGKQDIKAKDATG
+1474 MGKQDIKAKDTTG

-1504 GMSYLHNK
+1504 GMSYQHNK